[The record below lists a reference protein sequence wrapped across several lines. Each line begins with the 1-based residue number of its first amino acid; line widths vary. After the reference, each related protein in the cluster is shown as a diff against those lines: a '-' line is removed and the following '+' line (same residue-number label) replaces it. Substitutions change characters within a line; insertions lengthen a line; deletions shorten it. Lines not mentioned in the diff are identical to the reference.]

1 MRARNPRRIVMLGT
15 SFETRGGISSV
26 VNAYRAAG
34 LFARWP
40 ITYVQTHCDGSRFSK
55 WSCAIGAFFSMLF
68 LIARHPAA
76 VLHVH
81 AASRASF
88 WRKAVLMSLA
98 RLAGWPIV
106 FHLHGGGFAKFHREC
121 RPWQR
126 RIVRNFLDNAACIIT
141 VSERWQAWMRQ
152 VTSNPRV
159 TSIPNPVE
167 LPKSVPMKR
176 PGALVAFVGR
186 IEGAK
191 GIFDLIEAVNE
202 VRDTLPAVRLECAG
216 DGDIEGALRHVA
228 VRGIRANVH
237 FPGWLSQRRRDELL
251 RRATVFVLPSHAEGL
266 PMSLLEAMAAGCPV
280 ISTSVGGIPDVVSRC
295 IASSSIT
302 ASPNASPPPRATPSG
317 ADSLPST
324 PSSVSTRFTQASAS
338 AAGPRAA
345 RNLRASSRRSSNEP
359 PRRPHAGTPSRR
371 RERREHAPEPP
382 DGVRARR

>member
-15 SFETRGGISSV
+15 SFETHGGISSV

-40 ITYVQTHCDGSRFSK
+40 ITYVQTHCDGLRFSK

-152 VTSNPRV
+152 VTTNPRV

-167 LPKSVPMKR
+167 LPKSVPVAR
-176 PGALVAFVGR
+176 PGALVAFMGR
-186 IEGAK
+186 IEGTK

-202 VRDTLPAVRLECAG
+202 VRETLPGVRLECAG

-237 FPGWLSQRRRDELL
+237 FPGWLSQRRREELL

-280 ISTSVGGIPDVVSRC
+280 IATSVGGIPDL
-295 IASSSIT
+295 IT
-302 ASPNASPPPRATPSG
+302 DGVNGLLVPAGDRDALALALHRLLIDRELAERLG
-317 ADSLPST
+317 AVARDT
-324 PSSVSTRFTQASAS
+324 IRRRFTTEHALERLDQVY
-338 AAGPRAA
+338 AG
-345 RNLRASSRRSSNEP
+345 LGVRRRP
-359 PRRPHAGTPSRR
+359 PRRS
-371 RERREHAPEPP
+371 PP
-382 DGVRARR
+382 ARKLQEIFK

>member
-1 MRARNPRRIVMLGT
+1 MLGT
-15 SFETRGGISSV
+15 SFETHGGISSV

-40 ITYVQTHCDGSRFSK
+40 ITYVQTHCDGGYFSK

-106 FHLHGGGFAKFHREC
+106 FHLHGGGFARFYEQEC

-126 RIVRNFLDNAACIIT
+126 RIVRAFLDRAACIVT
-141 VSERWQAWMRQ
+141 VSERWQAWMRT
-152 VTSNPRV
+152 VTANPRI
-159 TSIPNPVE
+159 TTIPNPVS
-167 LPKSVPMKR
+167 LPQQVPVER

-186 IEGAK
+186 IEQAK
-191 GIFDLIEAVNE
+191 GVFDLIEAVNE
-202 VRDTLPAVRLECAG
+202 VRETIPTVRLEFAG

-228 VRGIRANVH
+228 IRGIRANVH
-237 FPGWLSQRRRDELL
+237 FSGWVSPRRREELL
-251 RRATVFVLPSHAEGL
+251 ARATVFVLPSHAEGL

-280 ISTSVGGIPDVVSRC
+280 IASDVGGIPDVV
-295 IASSSIT
+295 T
-302 ASPNASPPPRATPSG
+302 NEVNGLLVPPGDRDALALALHRLLVDRELADRLGHEARATVRRRFATEHAISRLDQIYSG
-317 ADSLPST
+317 LGVQRRPA
-324 PSSVSTRFTQASAS
+324 RRAQSAS
-338 AAGPRAA
+338 K
-345 RNLRASSRRSSNEP
+345 LQEIYK
-359 PRRPHAGTPSRR
+359 
-371 RERREHAPEPP
+371 
-382 DGVRARR
+382 